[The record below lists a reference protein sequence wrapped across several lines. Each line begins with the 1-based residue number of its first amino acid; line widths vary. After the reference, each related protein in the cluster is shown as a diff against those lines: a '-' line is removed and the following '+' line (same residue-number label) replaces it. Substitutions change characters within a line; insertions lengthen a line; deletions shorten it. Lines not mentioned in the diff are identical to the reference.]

1 MDKSIIFSLLFIVF
15 TGAAYYFWQEH
26 EANLVL
32 AGQKTVIPAETQET
46 LSETVK
52 EKEIQYPVP
61 EQPVPAIK
69 NNEIESSTQPVAVPF
84 ILPLLNE
91 SDDVMQGVLARIY
104 EPARLVQIFIFTE
117 FVRHVVVIVDNLTA
131 KKLPRRFVFTHR
143 PDTSFIV
150 SKSTIEDEYFLD
162 RKNFE
167 RYRRFLHFS
176 NAVSNQQ
183 LASIYVRYYPLFQE
197 AYEELGYPGRYFNDR
212 VIEII
217 DHLMQTPDIIEPI
230 RLIQPK
236 VYYLFAD
243 PDIEKL
249 SVGQKIL
256 IRIGSE
262 NAEQLKIRLKDLRS
276 ILTTLDP

>member
-1 MDKSIIFSLLFIVF
+1 MRADYIFIEDEAALHRICDQLKGSLWLAIDTEFEREKTFYPELCLLQV
-15 TGAAYYFWQEH
+15 
-26 EANLVL
+26 AN
-32 AGQKTVIPAETQET
+32 AETT
-46 LSETVK
+46 
-52 EKEIQYPVP
+52 
-61 EQPVPAIK
+61 
-69 NNEIESSTQPVAVPF
+69 AV
-84 ILPLLNE
+84 I
-91 SDDVMQGVLARIY
+91 D
-104 EPARLVQIFIFTE
+104 
-117 FVRHVVVIVDNLTA
+117 
-131 KKLPRRFVFTHR
+131 PRRFVFTHH

-217 DHLMQTPDIIEPI
+217 DHLLQTPDIVEPI